1 MQQSLL
7 ATVAIFLFST
17 FLSASEWSEFRGPD
31 GQGHVSAS
39 PPISWDA
46 EKHVLWRKALPGS
59 GWSSPV
65 VSGKHIYLTA
75 AVPVEESDDLSLQL
89 LILDADSGE
98 LLKQVEIFQQ
108 DAETAPDIHGKNSH
122 ASPTPLVADDHVYVH
137 FGHQGTA
144 CLTAAGDPV
153 WKTQELSYPPV
164 HGNGGSPILFDDLL
178 IFSCDGATDP
188 FVAALDKRT
197 GEVRWKTERNSD
209 ASKNFSF
216 STPLVIEVAGQPQV
230 ISPGSNCVVAYAPA
244 DGREIWRVN
253 YEGYS
258 VVPRPVYGHGMVF
271 IATGYDSPSVLAIR
285 PDGEGDVSESHVA
298 WTLKRGA
305 PNTPSML
312 LIGDHLYMVSDR
324 GVASCVDARTGE
336 SVWQERLGGNYSSSP
351 LFANGRIYCQSEEG
365 EGVVISAD
373 PEFKELARND
383 LGERTLASYGVIGND
398 LLIRTADHLYRIGSS
413 TEN

>member
-7 ATVAIFLFST
+7 ATVALFFFGT
-17 FLSASEWSEFRGPD
+17 FLSAAEWSEFRGPH

-39 PPISWDA
+39 PPISWDT
-46 EKHVLWRKALPGS
+46 EKHVRWRKTLPGS

-65 VSGKHIYLTA
+65 VSGHHIYLTA
-75 AVPVEESDDLSLQL
+75 AVPVEDSDHLSLQL
-89 LILDADSGE
+89 LILDADTGE

-108 DAETAPDIHGKNSH
+108 DAATAPDIHSKNSH
-122 ASPTPLVADDHVYVH
+122 ASPTPLVADGYVYVH

-144 CLTAAGDPV
+144 CLTTDGEPV

-178 IFSCDGATDP
+178 IFSCDGSTDP

-197 GEVRWKTERNSD
+197 GEIRWKTERNSD

-253 YEGYS
+253 YDGYS
-258 VVPRPVYGHGMVF
+258 VVPRPVFGHGLVF

-285 PDGEGDVSESHVA
+285 PDGEGDVSDSHVA
-298 WTLKRGA
+298 WTRKRGA

-312 LIGDHLYMVSDR
+312 LVKDHLYMVSDR

-351 LFANGRIYCQSEEG
+351 LFADGRIYCQSEEG
-365 EGVVISAD
+365 EGVVISAE

-398 LLIRTADHLYRIGSS
+398 LLIRTADHLYRIGNPS
-413 TEN
+413 EN